1 MDIFD
6 VLKKFLSKN
15 LDLKKPILLGFSGGI
30 DSSALL
36 DLLLKYR
43 DVYTLNLHVA
53 TIDHGWREESAIES
67 EIIKKRMKKLNIT
80 FHFKKLKLK
89 KAKNLEN
96 AFREERF
103 KFFKK
108 LCTKYDFGALLLAHQ
123 KDDLAETVL
132 KRILEGANLF
142 NLTSMS
148 EISKRDSMTI
158 WRPLL
163 DVSRK
168 ELIKYL
174 KINEITYFSDA
185 TNENTKYL
193 RAKMRCDIFPY
204 LKKNFNKQIE
214 NNLKMLSIRSKE
226 LDAYLETKLN
236 PFFSKLKKLPLG
248 VCIDLNEI
256 EHALELKYILKKI
269 SNKQMVDLSR
279 DVIDQLSFWLL
290 EKKANLRLKLK
301 NANLFADRGYFF
313 ILKKDFKLFN
323 TKTLLK
329 EGRFNLGNWQVEIR
343 KVNKALKNSTWQ
355 DFFNNKL
362 KIYVPKDKYFIAL
375 PKVDNRLKKL
385 MQNAKVPSFLRRHIP
400 VLYNKNKGTYDFLS
414 AKKTKLDNS
423 EIWQISLLLK

>member
-1 MDIFD
+1 MDLFG
-6 VLKKFLSKN
+6 VLKKFLAKN
-15 LDLKKPILLGFSGGI
+15 LDFKKPILLGFSGGI

-43 DVYTLNLHVA
+43 DVYTLDLHVV
-53 TIDHGWREESAIES
+53 TIDHGWREESTIES

-96 AFREERF
+96 ASREERF

-132 KRILEGANLF
+132 KRVLEGANLF

-163 DVSRK
+163 EVSRK
-168 ELIKYL
+168 ELINYL
-174 KINEITYFSDA
+174 KINEITYFSDP

-214 NNLKMLSIRSKE
+214 NNLKTLSIRSKE
-226 LDAYLETKLN
+226 LDTYLETKLK
-236 PFFSKLKKLPLG
+236 PFFSKLKQLPLG
-248 VCIDLNEI
+248 VSIDLNEI

-329 EGRFNLGNWQVEIR
+329 EGRFNLGNWQVEIQ

-362 KIYVPKDKYFIAL
+362 TIYVPKDEYFIAL
-375 PKVDNRLKKL
+375 PKADSRLKKL

-400 VLYNKNKGTYDFLS
+400 VLYNKNKDTYDFLS
-414 AKKTKLDNS
+414 AKKTKLDNN